1 MCTGAFADLRNTP
14 SISQRLEHV
23 TSPLL
28 FRQPFRFFDCTL
40 CKLCS
45 LYSQLGCQLTV
56 TEYLNAVA
64 GLFNQTSCLQQ
75 LCINDSTL
83 CELVQIGNVYDRVF
97 LCKDVVETSFGIR
110 LVSGI

>member
-64 GLFNQTSCLQQ
+64 GLLDQTAAFSSSA
-75 LCINDSTL
+75 STTVPSVNL
-83 CELVQIGNVYDRVF
+83 FRS
-97 LCKDVVETSFGIR
+97 ETFTIAYSFAKMLLKPLFGIR